1 LVFIVSSSQ
10 ASERY
15 YTTDEAAEI
24 LNVTPATVRRWIR
37 AGKLKAFKDPYGTYK
52 IPESELQRF
61 KEEYSRNM
69 RVYMVNLGEL
79 SEK

>member
-1 LVFIVSSSQ
+1 MFIVSSSQ

-15 YTTDEAAEI
+15 YTTDEAAKI

-37 AGKLKAFKDPYGTYK
+37 AGKLRAFKDPYGTYK

-69 RVYMVNLGEL
+69 RVYMINLGEL